1 MGTQSHERK
10 QSVGIHCPCEPMGG
24 MGSCTD
30 VSAELCLTLALCY
43 GADSWE
49 LGGRK
54 GSSGW
59 GVRRKSKFSDL

>member
-1 MGTQSHERK
+1 MGR
-10 QSVGIHCPCEPMGG
+10 

-59 GVRRKSKFSDL
+59 GARRKSKFSDL